1 MVDAYE
7 RIKKTKPEKK
17 EKMEQTLKVIAYARN
32 GHTDK
37 FGIPRQSR
45 EESPILTRIVFEPEY
60 SVVEALRGIEG
71 YSHLWLV
78 WGFSASRPAT
88 SERQSQSDSKTAKVV
103 GAQAGFAVG
112 QLWSP
117 TVRPPRLGGNKR
129 MGVFATR
136 SPFRPNPIGL
146 SSVRLV
152 GICINGELQITN
164 HEFGVADTDLDIISH
179 ENGRM
184 ELIVS
189 GADVLD
195 GTPIYDI
202 KPYLSF
208 SDSHPDA
215 RNGFAEETKDRE
227 LAVDWSLVDDSDSAD
242 GSITLYESR
251 GNHAGITRES
261 RGNFSMLRRLKE
273 DIEYI
278 LRQDPRP
285 GYQNDPEREYKLDY
299 AGLTVTF
306 QVQSE
311 EEEGKENAKGMKSEG
326 GESAKGMKRE
336 GGESAKGMSR
346 GKVIVKRIEKWPK
359 RNSVH

>member
-1 MVDAYE
+1 
-7 RIKKTKPEKK
+7 
-17 EKMEQTLKVIAYARN
+17 MELKVIAIAHN

-60 SVVEALRGIEG
+60 NVREALRGIEG
-71 YSHLWLV
+71 YSHLWLI
-78 WGFSASRPAT
+78 WGFSEVP
-88 SERQSQSDSKTAKVV
+88 SDKVPSDKEPSTKE
-103 GAQAGFAVG
+103 
-112 QLWSP
+112 WSP

-146 SSVRLV
+146 SSVKLV
-152 GICINGELQITN
+152 KVVYPDKSTN
-164 HEFGVADTDLDIISH
+164 RHTDISKFQGDAGKK
-179 ENGRM
+179 EGRM

-202 KPYLSF
+202 KPYLSL

-227 LAVDWSLVDDSDSAD
+227 LEVDWSLVAN
-242 GSITLYESR
+242 ESSVIM
-251 GNHAGITRES
+251 AEI
-261 RGNFSMLRRLKE
+261 
-273 DIEYI
+273 DYI

-285 GYQNDPEREYKLDY
+285 GYQKDPDREYKMDY
-299 AGLTVTF
+299 AGLRVTF
-306 QVQSE
+306 RVNS
-311 EEEGKENAKGMKSEG
+311 
-326 GESAKGMKRE
+326 
-336 GGESAKGMSR
+336 
-346 GKVIVKRIEKWPK
+346 
-359 RNSVH
+359 NSVAVVCQISKI